1 MSPNLRQLRAFIN
14 VTEAGSFTDAAQRH
28 RQTQSGLSLLV
39 KELEAE
45 LGIRVFDRSTRK
57 IELTLAGA
65 DFYPLALKVIQD
77 LDSAV
82 ESTRQLRDKLR
93 GTVRIACTPLYASS
107 LLPRALVEYRKRF
120 PAIDVRLL
128 DSLNEQALLRV
139 ISGEA
144 DFAVAPQRDTLP
156 DLKEEPLFKDR
167 FEIVCPANHLLTKM
181 KSVKWQDVLDHPF
194 VSLTS
199 DYSRRLQI
207 DLAANSSGLL
217 LQPAHEVS
225 YLTTALGMVNAG
237 LGVTAL
243 PSSALPMISPLGLV
257 TLAVDGPVVYRQV
270 CFSTRHGQSM
280 SPAAKSFG
288 DFLFKFT
295 AALRSSRR
303 PKRPD

>member
-57 IELTLAGA
+57 IRLTLAGA
-65 DFYPLALKVIQD
+65 DFYPLALKVLQD

-107 LLPRALVEYRKRF
+107 LLPKALVEYRKRF
-120 PAIDVRLL
+120 PAIHVRLL

-167 FEIVCPANHLLTKM
+167 FEIVCPANHPLTKR
-181 KSVKWQDVLDHPF
+181 KSLKWHDVLEHPF
-194 VSLTS
+194 VSLAS

-207 DLAANSSGLL
+207 DLAANSSALL

-270 CFSTRHGQSM
+270 CFSTRHGQGL

-288 DFLFKFT
+288 DFLFRFT
-295 AALRSSRR
+295 AASRSLGRS
-303 PKRPD
+303 KRAG

>member
-57 IELTLAGA
+57 IRLTLAGA
-65 DFYPLALKVIQD
+65 DFYPLALKVLQD

-107 LLPRALVEYRKRF
+107 LLPKALVEYRKRF
-120 PAIDVRLL
+120 PAIHVRLL

-167 FEIVCPANHLLTKM
+167 FEIVCPANHPLTKR
-181 KSVKWQDVLDHPF
+181 KSLKWHDVLEHPF

-207 DLAANSSGLL
+207 DLAANSSALL

-270 CFSTRHGQSM
+270 CFSTRHGQGL

-288 DFLFKFT
+288 DFLFRFT
-295 AALRSSRR
+295 AASRSLGRS
-303 PKRPD
+303 KRAG